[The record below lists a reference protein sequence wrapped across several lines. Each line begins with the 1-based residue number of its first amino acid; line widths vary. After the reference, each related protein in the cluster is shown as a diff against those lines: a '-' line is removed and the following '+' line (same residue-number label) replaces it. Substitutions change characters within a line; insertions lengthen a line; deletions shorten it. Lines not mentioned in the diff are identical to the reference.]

1 MKNFKDTFSF
11 IKKLDSH
18 IEFQQMKEAGL
29 LWQEFT
35 TEWHYQYGDY
45 VEIYDNPTIESV
57 PYYILE
63 KINAV
68 DLLSKGGD
76 VYGIDKIARARSGEI
91 DVMQDKY
98 TLLKNKNLSANK
110 AEGMMSLRENPLE
123 NIRSFILNTPAD
135 DISHY
140 MNIWKTHPP
149 IIYTGEK
156 FIPSWTDEGA
166 VDRDKKFWKNI
177 ARKNKGL
184 KQRPLYHFTPRSQ
197 VQVDYVKN
205 PEKFIEKNLKKKG
218 EATWHHIVAGGV
230 GKSVLD
236 PVLIGQT
243 QLKHWNS
250 KLSGTQV
257 PVNVHFFHSTKT
269 LNANGYEA
277 IQRRRAMGIYDRVI
291 VISGTKIVD
300 HEDEE
305 VNKAFF
311 KTTDAVS
318 TMREIRKGL
327 KQNQSILLITLYH
340 HSEII
345 AEILEQLKKKNK
357 QARFWS
363 RLRDECDW
371 PCSNA
376 DSQFGYALD
385 KRTDSV
391 ITFGSS
397 GTDRYGDPSKDY
409 GTNNIN
415 IHGPRLFYYPWADAE
430 NDGVVKKLILI
441 TPFLK
446 ISDLAKNFPDIVN
459 NKGKVDLKFRVK
471 GIRVNDEEPTAELIA
486 KLACII
492 RALYDYP
499 EVKRTLAFANFVK
512 NNKMASE
519 NWKYVCDKILPND
532 ANARRVKKFHWEV
545 LNDDFISRNDR
556 KTMVQAM
563 KRAKNKINY
572 IAASCKL
579 FNRGY
584 NDTSVNKK
592 HHAGFHLDEK
602 GDVDTIQGIWRIV
615 RTDKNTDPFSYY
627 ILPLIYNDMD
637 EDKPTWSEDLLG
649 TLRSIFKHNHN
660 IKDDFEIMMQKSKS
674 GERQRNSNGKRIWLP
689 KEFDPAL
696 LDGLVGTMATHSG
709 GALFQGLRIEAH
721 DWLTSEYMALTDPHT
736 TNVGAVN
743 KKFLEQ
749 KRFETL
755 WSEAKFKTQKSEMEA
770 KERYKGAQS
779 SAWVHRFFA
788 HGFHPSP
795 DTKKHITQNRIT
807 WDEHREKMLEKV
819 MEPIDKFV
827 EKSREWWDSRPEYDY
842 RIHPTKGYPTDGYKE
857 WSESLFKKM
866 KITRH
871 YARIKD
877 KIFSKEWID
886 SRVPKSVE
894 VMIEIMEQALRDYEW
909 RFSGGTGNPVKKK
922 LQKKYNYKLV
932 DSVMAH
938 PLINMSTGGLLYKGR
953 PLQELLPKTYMKKW
967 DQKIRSQVLKM
978 KQGLVEAIKYY
989 AKTNGGIRGLDWKG
1003 NKRKIPEKGYR
1014 VELVRKVF
1022 DMGLPLPMISPNTD
1036 LSKGRIEGKGNA
1048 PDQLFVFLKK
1058 VAEKKIKIEVNPNKK
1073 QLGIIGII
1081 DLYLAKEKDIKS
1093 KKVA

>member
-1 MKNFKDTFSF
+1 MKNFKDTFCF
-11 IKKLDSH
+11 IKKLDNH
-18 IEFQQMKEAGL
+18 IKFQQMKEAGL

-45 VEIYDNPTIESV
+45 VTIYDNPTIESV
-57 PYYILE
+57 PYHVLE
-63 KINAV
+63 RINAV

-76 VYGIDKIARARSGEI
+76 LYGIDKIAIARSGEI

-98 TLLKNKNLSANK
+98 TLMKDKNLSANK
-110 AEGMMSLRENPLE
+110 AEGMMSLRDNPLQ
-123 NIRSFILNTPAD
+123 NIRSFILNTPAE

-140 MNIWKTHPP
+140 VNIWKTHPP
-149 IIYTGEK
+149 IIFTGEK
-156 FIPSWTDEGA
+156 FIPNWADEGA
-166 VDRDKKFWKNI
+166 IERDKRFWKNI
-177 ARKNKGL
+177 IRKNKGL
-184 KQRPLYHFTPRSQ
+184 KQKPLYHFTPRSQ

-205 PEKFIEKNLKKKG
+205 PEKFIEKNIKKKS

-236 PVLIGQT
+236 PVLIGQA
-243 QLKHWNS
+243 QLKYWNP
-250 KLSGTQV
+250 KLTGTDQ
-257 PVNVHFFHSTKT
+257 PINVHFFHSTKT

-277 IQRRRAMGIYDRVI
+277 IQRRRAMGIYDRV
-291 VISGTKIVD
+291 VVVSGTKIID
-300 HEDEE
+300 REDEE

-345 AEILEQLKKKNK
+345 AEILEHLKKKNNK
-357 QARFWS
+357 ARFWS

-376 DSQFGYALD
+376 ESQYGYALD
-385 KRTDSV
+385 DRTKSV

-430 NDGVVKKLILI
+430 KDGVVKKLILV

-471 GIRVNDEEPTAELIA
+471 GVKVNDEYPTAELIA
-486 KLACII
+486 KLASII
-492 RALYDYP
+492 KALYDYP
-499 EVKRTLAFANFVK
+499 EIKRTLAFANFVK

-519 NWKYVCDKILPND
+519 NWTYVCDKILPNN
-532 ANARRVKKFHWEV
+532 ANARRVKRFHWEV

-563 KRAKNKINY
+563 KRAKSKSNY

-649 TLRSIFKHNHN
+649 TLRSIFKHNKN
-660 IKDDFEIMMQKSKS
+660 IKDDFEIMIQKSKS

-696 LDGLVGTMATHSG
+696 LDNLVGTMASNSSG
-709 GALFQGLRIEAH
+709 GLFQGLRIEAH
-721 DWLTSEYMALTDPHT
+721 DWLTSEYMALTDPT
-736 TNVGAVN
+736 SINIGGVN

-749 KRFETL
+749 ARFEPL
-755 WSEAKFKTQKSEMEA
+755 WEESLKNIKKGKK
-770 KERYKGAQS
+770 KERFKGEKKTN
-779 SAWVHRFFA
+779 WVYRFFQN
-788 HGFHPSP
+788 GFYS
-795 DTKKHITQNRIT
+795 DSKTKKHITQNRIT
-807 WDEHREKMLEKV
+807 WDEHREKLLDDI
-819 MEPIDKFV
+819 MEPIDEFV
-827 EKSREWWDSRPEYDY
+827 KRCREWWDSRPEHDY
-842 RIHPTKGYPTDGYKE
+842 RIHPTKGYTNLEFKKFSD
-857 WSESLFKKM
+857 SLFKKL
-866 KITRH
+866 KIKRH
-871 YARIKD
+871 ISKVRNKT
-877 KIFSKEWID
+877 FSPEWIE
-886 SRVPKSVE
+886 SRIPKARDIMNKIMKE
-894 VMIEIMEQALRDYEW
+894 AIEKYEW
-909 RFSGGTGNPVKKK
+909 KFAGGTGNPVKQE
-922 LQKKYNYKLV
+922 LSEKYGRNLV
-932 DSVMAH
+932 DAIMTH
-938 PLINMSTGGLLYKGR
+938 PLVNANTGSLKHNGQ
-953 PLQELLPKTYMKKW
+953 PLQSLISKDLVEEW
-967 DQKIRSQVLKM
+967 DKKIRSQVLHAK
-978 KQGLVEAIKYY
+978 KGLDFVIGYFK
-989 AKTNGGIRGLDWKG
+989 KTNGGKHDEDYVTCRG
-1003 NKRKIPEKGYR
+1003 NKPDPNSVRKGYR
-1014 VELVRKVF
+1014 AELVRKAF
-1022 DMGLPLPMISPNTD
+1022 DKGLPVPFISADTD
-1036 LSKGRIEGKGNA
+1036 LSDGRVDGKGNA
-1048 PDQLFVFLKK
+1048 PDQLFRFLKDVLDNK
-1058 VAEKKIKIEVNPNKK
+1058 VKNSKKRQIGIVGITDLYFTTEEEIKGKKI
-1073 QLGIIGII
+1073 
-1081 DLYLAKEKDIKS
+1081 A
-1093 KKVA
+1093 

>member
-11 IKKLDSH
+11 IQKLDSH
-18 IEFQQMKEAGL
+18 IQFQQMKEAGM

-45 VEIYDNPTIESV
+45 VTIYDNPTIESV
-57 PYYILE
+57 PYHVLE
-63 KINAV
+63 RINAV

-76 VYGIDKIARARSGEI
+76 VYGIDKIAIARSGEI

-98 TLLKNKNLSANK
+98 TLGKDKNLSANK
-110 AEGMMSLRENPLE
+110 AEGMMSLRENPLK
-123 NIRSFILNTPAD
+123 NIRSFILNTPAE

-140 MNIWKTHPP
+140 VDIWKTHPP
-149 IIYTGEK
+149 IIFTGEK
-156 FIPSWTDEGA
+156 FIPSWADEGA
-166 VDRDKKFWKNI
+166 VERDKRFWKNI
-177 ARKNKGL
+177 VRKHKGL
-184 KQRPLYHFTPRSQ
+184 KQKPLYHFTPRSQ
-197 VQVDYVKN
+197 VQTDYVKN
-205 PEKFIEKNLKKKG
+205 PEKFIAKNIQKKS

-236 PVLIGQT
+236 PVLIGQA
-243 QLKHWNS
+243 QLKHWNAN
-250 KLSGTQV
+250 LSGTDQ
-257 PVNVHFFHSTKT
+257 PINVHFFHSTKT

-291 VISGTKIVD
+291 VVSGTKIID
-300 HEDEE
+300 KEDEE

-357 QARFWS
+357 KARFWS

-385 KRTDSV
+385 NRTESV

-415 IHGPRLFYYPWADAE
+415 IHGPRLFYYPWAEAE
-430 NDGVVKKLILI
+430 KDGVVKKLILV

-471 GIRVNDEEPTAELIA
+471 GVKVNDEYPTAELIS
-486 KLACII
+486 KLASII
-492 RALYDYP
+492 KALYDYP
-499 EVKRTLAFANFVK
+499 EIKRTLAFANFVK

-519 NWKYVCDKILPND
+519 NWTYVCDKILPNN
-532 ANARRVKKFHWEV
+532 ANARRVKNFHWEV

-563 KRAKNKINY
+563 KRAKSKSNY

-649 TLRSIFKHNHN
+649 TLRSIFKHNQN
-660 IKDDFEIMMQKSKS
+660 IKDDFEIMIQKSKS

-696 LDGLVGTMATHSG
+696 LDNLVGTMATNSRG
-709 GALFQGLRIEAH
+709 GLFQGLRVEAH
-721 DWLTSEYMALTDPHT
+721 DWLTSEYMALTDPVSL
-736 TNVGAVN
+736 NIGQVN
-743 KKFLEQ
+743 KNFLSQ
-749 KRFETL
+749 KRFEPL
-755 WSEAKFKTQKSEMEA
+755 WSESFDNFKKGFKEKF
-770 KERYKGAQS
+770 KGAQK
-779 SAWVHRFFA
+779 SAWVHRFFR
-788 HGFHPSP
+788 HGFYP
-795 DTKKHITQNRIT
+795 DASTKKHITQNRMV
-807 WDEHREKMLEKV
+807 WEEHKEKMLEKV
-819 MEPIDKFV
+819 MEPIDHFV
-827 EKSREWWDSRPEYDY
+827 EQCRKWWESRPEYDY
-842 RIHPTKGYPTDGYKE
+842 RIHPTKGYFTPEYKV
-857 WSESLFKKM
+857 WSESLFKKL
-866 KITRH
+866 KIKR
-871 YARIKD
+871 ALSRIRNKT
-877 KIFSKEWID
+877 FSPEWIEN
-886 SRVPKSVE
+886 RVPKAVAIMNKILKEAVE
-894 VMIEIMEQALRDYEW
+894 KYEW
-909 RFSGGTGNPVKKK
+909 KFAGGTGNPVKQR
-922 LQKKYNYKLV
+922 LTKKYHPGTV
-932 DSVMAH
+932 DSIMAH
-938 PLINMSTGGLLYKGR
+938 PLINKKGGAMVHNGKPIQNLLDKK
-953 PLQELLPKTYMKKW
+953 LLKKW
-967 DQKIRSQVLKM
+967 DEKIRKQVLDYK
-978 KQGLVEAIKYY
+978 KGLDFVIDYY
-989 AKTNGGIRGLDWKG
+989 KKTNGGQHDKNYRTFRGTKP
-1003 NKRKIPEKGYR
+1003 NPNFVKKGYR
-1014 VELVRKVF
+1014 AELVKKAF
-1022 DMGLPLPMISPNTD
+1022 DKGLPVPYISSDTD
-1036 LSKGRIEGKGNA
+1036 LSKGRVDGPGNA
-1048 PDQLFVFLKK
+1048 PDTLFRFLKD
-1058 VAEKKIKIEVNPNKK
+1058 VVNKK
-1073 QLGIIGII
+1073 VKKTNSRQLGIVGVN
-1081 DLYLAKEKDIKS
+1081 DLYFTTKEEIKG
-1093 KKVA
+1093 KKIA